1 MVQPDAPEKEDRKR
15 LPLGSGTAKAGGVES
30 ASLFKEEFGC
40 TTMGWKFIN
49 RPRII
54 EEVFRGYLVQC

>member
-40 TTMGWKFIN
+40 TTMGWK
-49 RPRII
+49 
-54 EEVFRGYLVQC
+54 VHKQTQDYRGGV